1 MIYANDT
8 QLYLRM
14 QSGEDRATQLVKLKL
29 CIRDVITWCAKNALI
44 YNSGKSEVIHFS
56 SRFTKTEVLQ
66 GIEVNGTAVQSIYSA
81 RN

>member
-14 QSGEDRATQLVKLKL
+14 QSGEDRVTRLVKLKL
-29 CIRDVITWCAKNALI
+29 CIRDVITWCANNALI